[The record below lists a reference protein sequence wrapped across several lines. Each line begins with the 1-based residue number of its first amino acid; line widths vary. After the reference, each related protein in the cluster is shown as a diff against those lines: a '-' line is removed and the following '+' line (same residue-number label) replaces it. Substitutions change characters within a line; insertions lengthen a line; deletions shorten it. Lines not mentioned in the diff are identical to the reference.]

1 MVIGLLTKVDDVVGP
16 TATGSSAEAGADRY
30 EDRGVDRA
38 AMGGTSREMFVGSG
52 KDDSVIEGGQLL

>member
-16 TATGSSAEAGADRY
+16 TAAGSSAEASADRY

-38 AMGGTSREMFVGSG
+38 AMGGMSREMFAGSG
-52 KDDSVIEGGQLL
+52 KDDSVIEGGRLL